1 MKLVTAEQMRAIDHD
16 AITRV
21 GIPGPDL
28 MENAGRGIADEI
40 LSDHIEEPSAT
51 RVVIFCGKGNNGGDG
66 FVVARYLATEGVQVA
81 VFFIGPVEKLSDDA
95 RQNYDRALELGLAP
109 VALTT
114 IEELPELLEC
124 DIIVDAIFG
133 TGFSGSPRGLAEE
146 LIEYINRQHAET
158 IAVDMPS
165 GLNADTGEHEG
176 GVVEADSTYTLA
188 LPKYGLF
195 LSPGRELSGVVET
208 VPIGIPDDTI
218 ERQDLPVDL
227 ITPEMVR
234 ELLPIRKPD
243 GHKGDFGKVL
253 LVAGSTG
260 LTGAACMAGQ
270 AAARSGAGLTKI
282 ACPRSVQPVIAS
294 HMIEVMSYPLP
305 DVAKKG
311 ALAVR
316 GLGDIRALMQEH
328 DSIILGP
335 GIGRHRE
342 TFELVRRLVEKLEK
356 PTIVDA
362 DGLNALAEHLD
373 IVRNC
378 TAPLVLTPHPGEF
391 ARLTGESIPDSIHD
405 KVTLVREVATDL
417 GVVIVLKG
425 SPTLIAQPGGP
436 VYLNQTGNDGMASGG
451 SGDVLSGMIGTFLA
465 QDLTALEAAI
475 LGVFVHGLAGDLAAE
490 KLTARAMIPGDIIR
504 FLPEAFRFLES

>member
-16 AITRV
+16 AINRV
-21 GIPGPDL
+21 GIPGPEL
-28 MENAGRGIADEI
+28 MENAGKGIADEI
-40 LSDHIEEPSAT
+40 LSDHIEDPSAT
-51 RVVIFCGKGNNGGDG
+51 RVVVFCGKGNNGGDG

-81 VFFIGPVEKLSDDA
+81 IHFIGPVEKLSDDA
-95 RQNYDRALELGLAP
+95 KLNYDRAVEFGLAP
-109 VALTT
+109 VPISS
-114 IEELPELLEC
+114 IEDLPELLEC

-146 LIEYINRQHAET
+146 LIEYVNRQHAET

-188 LPKYGLF
+188 LPKYGLY
-195 LSPGRELSGVVET
+195 LSPGRELSGVVTT
-208 VPIGIPDDTI
+208 VPIGIPDETI
-218 ERQDLPVDL
+218 ERQELPVELLTPDL
-227 ITPEMVR
+227 IR

-243 GHKGDFGKVL
+243 GHKGDFGKIL
-253 LVAGSTG
+253 IVAGSTG
-260 LTGAACMAGQ
+260 LTGAACLAGQ
-270 AAARSGAGLTKI
+270 SAARSGAGLTKI
-282 ACPRSVQPVIAS
+282 ACPQSVQPVIAS

-311 ALAVR
+311 ALALR
-316 GLGDIRALMQEH
+316 SLGEIRSLLQGH
-328 DSIILGP
+328 DSLVLGP

-342 TFELVRRLVEKLEK
+342 TFELVRRLVEKLER
-356 PTIVDA
+356 PAIVDA
-362 DGLNALAEHLD
+362 DALNALSGHID
-373 IVRNC
+373 VIRNC
-378 TAPLVLTPHPGEF
+378 AAPLVLTPHPGEF
-391 ARLTGESIPDSIHD
+391 KRLTGEDVPDSIHD
-405 KVTLVREVATDL
+405 KVALARDVATDL

-451 SGDVLSGMIGTFLA
+451 SGDVLSGIIGTFLA
-465 QDLTALEAAI
+465 QDLTAVEAAI
-475 LGVFVHGLAGDLAAE
+475 VGVFVHGLAGDLAAD
-490 KLTARAMIPGDIIR
+490 KITARAMIPGDIIR